1 MPSAPRTR
9 KLKITRTASLFDCE
23 EALKNLVSSGEPA
36 SLLISSE
43 NRGIFFKDLRVA
55 AIISAASQTAN
66 VECKWHPQLSKQ
78 THRSL
83 VGLAGA
89 VYGVPY
95 TEGQVFA
102 SAKMARRI
110 LAQRLDILEDPPGT
124 KETLTFCAIDHTTRA
139 QPIAL
144 SGLSGKTEFE
154 SQFGN
159 YVREY
164 FDRGV
169 SSSFTNRIGPSLFD
183 DGASISAC
191 MFGFVFELYQ
201 NSYNH
206 GTLDVNQTIIPGL
219 RIIRMRKR
227 IGNWGSREAFIR
239 GADKFSELERYLNE
253 VVPRKKTFKFYE
265 VSITDNG
272 MGILSRFRTT
282 TRIGQ
287 QRVSSRTDDI
297 RLLNRIVAESLS
309 SDERKSNVGEGGLKR
324 ALRAVDTI
332 RGFVSLRT
340 DDLWVYRSPL
350 DDSEKSD
357 YDWLIPV
364 KESNDLSRIPGTH
377 FSMIFLA
384 S

>member
-1 MPSAPRTR
+1 MSSAPRTR
-9 KLKITRTASLFDCE
+9 KVKITRTANLFDCE
-23 EALKNLVSSGEPA
+23 EALNDFVSSGDPV
-36 SLLISSE
+36 SLLLSSE

-55 AIISAASQTAN
+55 AIISAASQTSN
-66 VECKWHPQLSKQ
+66 VECKWHPQLSQQ

-83 VGLAGA
+83 LGLAGA

-95 TEGQVFA
+95 TNGQVFS
-102 SAKMARRI
+102 SANNARRI

-124 KETLTFCAIDHTTRA
+124 KETLTFCAIDHTTRS

-159 YVREY
+159 YLREY
-164 FDRGV
+164 FDQGV
-169 SSSFTNRIGPSLFD
+169 SSSFTTSISPSLFD

-191 MFGFVFELYQ
+191 LFGFVFELYQ
-201 NSYNH
+201 NTYNH
-206 GTLDVNQTIIPGL
+206 GTLDVNQAIIPGL

-227 IGNWGSREAFIR
+227 IGNRSSREAFIR
-239 GADKFSELERYLNE
+239 GAAKFSELEHYLHE
-253 VVPRKKTFKFYE
+253 IAPRQKTFKFYE

-282 TRIGQ
+282 TQNVRQDG
-287 QRVSSRTDDI
+287 SSGIEDL
-297 RLLNRIVAESLS
+297 RLLNRIIAESLS
-309 SDERKSNVGEGGLKR
+309 SDDRKSNVGEGGLKR

-340 DDLWVYRSPL
+340 HDLWVYRSPL
-350 DDSEKSD
+350 DNPEKLD
-357 YDWLIPV
+357 YEWLMPV
-364 KESNDLSRIPGTH
+364 KRSKDFSKIPGTH